1 MMKKLTTTQLIKK
14 VEEEAERLTHA
25 ENAWLK
31 SLGELGDLSRY
42 IIKMQQSQIE
52 QGKMILEL
60 LERIKTLEGGP
71 NENIGS

>member
-1 MMKKLTTTQLIKK
+1 MKKLTTAELIKK
-14 VEEEAERLTHA
+14 VEAEAERLTHD

-52 QGKMILEL
+52 QGKMILEM
-60 LERIKTLEGGP
+60 LERIKKLEGAK
-71 NENIGS
+71 